1 MANEKKV
8 FWVEKNV
15 LLFLVFNC
23 IFEEIFWF
31 IIYLYLL
38 LGQYEIIDI
47 RFSGDF
53 DISFI
58 IYMIVNNNVQGEK
71 KDLALIRV
79 VDRINKC
86 DLSLKNPH

>member
-1 MANEKKV
+1 M
-8 FWVEKNV
+8 
-15 LLFLVFNC
+15 
-23 IFEEIFWF
+23 
-31 IIYLYLL
+31 
-38 LGQYEIIDI
+38 LGQYKVIDI

-58 IYMIVNNNVQGEK
+58 VYMIVNNNVQGEK

-86 DLSLKNPH
+86 VSKMVITPNRIDLNKSKFIFRKFHIL